1 MTVLQP
7 NGSRFAEEIG
17 WEQVQVLILLIK
29 WNIFVHFVLYDSLDE
44 RLWSLKL
51 PKSGTMPLKN
61 RSLARG
67 VKLVVNCSSKVV
79 HKCLVRQPV

>member
-1 MTVLQP
+1 MGASTGTDTAHRMEHLCT
-7 NGSRFAEEIG
+7 
-17 WEQVQVLILLIK
+17 
-29 WNIFVHFVLYDSLDE
+29 FVLYDSLDE